1 MAESIWAKCPFY
13 QEETC
18 AQQLCHD
25 ECFNEARVSLK
36 MKCASDIELYR
47 DEYCYDNWQSCSI
60 ARVLLE
66 RYQGDEV

>member
-18 AQQLCHD
+18 ERQLCRD
-25 ECFNEARVSLK
+25 ECFNEARVLLK
-36 MKCASDIELYR
+36 MKCISDIELYR

-66 RYQGDEV
+66 RYQDDEV